1 MIYNRNHFFPIIME
15 TIFKIDS
22 KGKKRYVI
30 VEVEKLDDGTANIIK
45 KTGLV
50 GGKESISTTH
60 VKLGYDSAL
69 KRATTMW
76 ENQKQPPVTPMLAH
90 KWAERGKHIT
100 APFYVQPKID
110 GVRLLVSNKGGMSRT
125 GKVIKGTETWG
136 KGLKDGE
143 YLDGEC
149 YHHDLSFEQITS
161 LFRMQPGAL
170 EFRVFDYFDT
180 NRPDLTFEERM
191 SRITVETILV
201 PNKKDLSKFH
211 EEFMKQGYEGTMIR
225 EAKSVYE
232 IGKRSNYLLKHKDFT
247 TDEFKVI
254 GVKEA
259 TGRDVGTPVWEC
271 ETKDGRTFS
280 VRPEGTQLFRQQQWE
295 YRHQYIGELLTVRY
309 QNLTEFGVPR
319 FPVGVIF
326 RDYE

>member
-1 MIYNRNHFFPIIME
+1 ME
-15 TIFKIDS
+15 TVFKTDS
-22 KGKKRYVI
+22 KGRKRYI
-30 VEVEKLDDGTANIIK
+30 IIDVEKLDDGTANIIK
-45 KTGLV
+45 KSGLV
-50 GGKESISTTH
+50 GGKESMSVTH

-76 ENQKQPPVTPMLAH
+76 ENQKQVPVTPMLAH

-110 GVRLLVSNKGGMSRT
+110 GVRLLVSNKGGISRT

-136 KGLKDGE
+136 KELKDGE

-149 YHHDLSFEQITS
+149 YHPDLTFEQITS
-161 LFRMQPGAL
+161 LFRMRPDAL

-180 NRPDLTFEERM
+180 NRPDLTFEERLP
-191 SRITVETILV
+191 RINVETILV
-201 PNKKDLSKFH
+201 PDKKELPKFH
-211 EEFMKQGYEGTMIR
+211 AKFMEQGYEGTMIR

-259 TGRDVGTPVWEC
+259 TGRDEGTPVWEC

-280 VRPEGTQLFRQQQWE
+280 VRPEGTSLSRKKQWE
-295 YRHQYIGELLTVRY
+295 YRDQYIGQLLTVRY

-319 FPVGVIF
+319 FPVGIIF